1 VELLICQNTYI
12 QVTFMFSEGWLDMIG
27 QYSNSQVNMGI
38 LHYENAIFAT
48 LASKQASNNL
58 P

>member
-1 VELLICQNTYI
+1 
-12 QVTFMFSEGWLDMIG
+12 MIL
-27 QYSNSQVNMGI
+27 QYSNSQVNKAI